1 MWSIIKVKNID
12 FVWSNEMIIRTDL
25 ALERHEMLGYEQV
38 KGVRYETKQQDE
50 AKVTL
55 VEVLDEDGE
64 KQVGKPKGKYYTV
77 DVPEFSH
84 ETELL
89 DGRLKAITNV
99 IREMLPQGEISV
111 LVVGIGNDNIT
122 PDALGPLCAEQI
134 FSTRHIETN
143 ISEELGLPKFNPV
156 ASISTGV
163 LGQTGIETAEYIKGI
178 VDLIK
183 PKTVI
188 AIDALASRKLFRLGK
203 TVQLSDTGIS
213 PGAGIGN
220 NRAKIDENLLGVPVI
235 AIGIPT
241 VVDGRT
247 MVYDL
252 VESDL
257 KADNISTEA
266 ESVMVTPKDID
277 MIIKRASRLLALSIN
292 CALQPHIEPE
302 FLLSLM

>member
-1 MWSIIKVKNID
+1 
-12 FVWSNEMIIRTDL
+12 MIYRTDL
-25 ALERHEMLGYEQV
+25 ALERHEMLNKDRVQ
-38 KGVRYETKQQDE
+38 GVRYETCKIDD
-50 AKVTL
+50 ATITL
-55 VEVLDEDGE
+55 VEVLDDFGE

-89 DGRLKAITNV
+89 DGRLMALIEVITD
-99 IREMLPQGEISV
+99 MLPKGVESV

-134 FSTRHIETN
+134 FSTRHLEKEFS
-143 ISEELGLPKFNPV
+143 SEIGLPEFNSV

-178 VDLIK
+178 VDLIN
-183 PKTVI
+183 PKAVI
-188 AIDALASRKLFRLGK
+188 AIDALASRKLSRLGK
-203 TVQLSDTGIS
+203 TIQLSDTGIS
-213 PGAGIGN
+213 PGAGVGN
-220 NRAKIDENLLGVPVI
+220 NRARIDEKTLGIPVI

-241 VVDGRT
+241 VVDGKT
-247 MVYDL
+247 LVYDL
-252 VESDL
+252 VENDNEIE
-257 KADNISTEA
+257 NISKEA
-266 ESVMVTPKDID
+266 ETVMVTPRDID

>member
-1 MWSIIKVKNID
+1 
-12 FVWSNEMIIRTDL
+12 MIYRTDL
-25 ALERHEMLGYEQV
+25 ALERHEMLNKEQV
-38 KGVRYETKQQDE
+38 KGVRYETKQIDE
-50 AKVTL
+50 AKITL
-55 VEVLDEDGE
+55 VEVLDAFGE
-64 KQVGKPKGKYYTV
+64 KQVEKPKGKYYTV

-89 DGRLKAITNV
+89 DGRLKALTKV
-99 IREMLPQGEISV
+99 ISEMLPQGDKSV

-122 PDALGPLCAEQI
+122 PDALGPLCAEQVL
-134 FSTRHIETN
+134 STRHIEKSF
-143 ISEELGLPKFNPV
+143 SEEIGLPKFNPV

-188 AIDALASRKLFRLGK
+188 VIDALASRKLFRLGK
-203 TVQLSDTGIS
+203 TVQLSNTGIS
-213 PGAGIGN
+213 PGAGVGN
-220 NRAKIDENLLGVPVI
+220 NRARIDENTLGVPVI

-241 VVDGRT
+241 VVDGKT

-252 VESDL
+252 VENDL
-257 KADNISTEA
+257 DVGNISNDA

-277 MIIKRASRLLALSIN
+277 IIIKRASRLLALSIN
-292 CALQPHIEPE
+292 CALQPQIEPE
-302 FLLSLM
+302 FILSLM